1 MKGFIISLTAS
12 IFMLSP
18 SFALTTDKM
27 QPMTA
32 DELEDYLLGNYELA
46 AVTCFLEGEQ
56 ISGLNKICLYDCVG
70 SGFAITVK
78 ATDLC
83 PLTVNN

>member
-32 DELEDYLLGNYELA
+32 DELEDYLMGGYELA
-46 AVTCFLEGEQ
+46 SVTCFLQGETT
-56 ISGLNKICLYDCVG
+56 SGMNKICFYDCLG
-70 SGFAITVK
+70 SAYAITIG

-83 PLTVNN
+83 PLSVNN